1 MFLNQ
6 QWVKV
11 CFVIGLF
18 FLLYV
23 HASACPEA
31 LSGMEAETT
40 FIEFSST
47 DKCAEP
53 NQTLNIKG
61 KLKIPVFHSPGGHNR
76 SSQSGHN
83 RSSQKKFAAV
93 VILHGSGGV
102 DFRGDFYARALNEAG
117 IATLEI
123 DMWEARGI
131 ESASD
136 RPSFPICT
144 YQDAFDALQYLSEH
158 PDIDPEKIGVLG
170 FSWGGVIAMAAA
182 TETYAEPYGGELRF
196 AAHVAHYPV
205 CWSYNC
211 PLAVSAGTEF
221 KKLTGAP
228 ILIQIGEKDDY
239 DEGSGPCY
247 ALRSSLAAEFQELI
261 DITAYEGAYHA
272 FDRLE
277 VPVTVSDSFS
287 HLGESIFRIG
297 DNVKVDIIPDPEA
310 AYNARQNAVRFFQ
323 MNLNP

>member
-1 MFLNQ
+1 MFLDR

-18 FLLYV
+18 FLLGV
-23 HASACPEA
+23 HASAYPGD
-31 LSGMEAETT
+31 LSGMAVETT
-40 FIEFSST
+40 FIEFPSIDTSVMPYQ
-47 DKCAEP
+47 E
-53 NQTLNIKG
+53 LNIKG
-61 KLKIPVFHSPGGHNR
+61 KLKIPVSHSHSLHGKSPR
-76 SSQSGHN
+76 
-83 RSSQKKFAAV
+83 KKFAAV

-123 DMWEARGI
+123 DMWEARDI
-131 ESASD
+131 QSASD
-136 RPSFPICT
+136 RPALPIYT
-144 YQDAFDALQYLSEH
+144 YPDAFAALQYLSEH
-158 PDIDPEKIGVLG
+158 PDIDPEKIGVMG
-170 FSWGGVIAMAAA
+170 FSWGGVMAMAAA
-182 TETYAEPYGGELRF
+182 TETYAAQYGGDLRF

-205 CWSYNC
+205 CFSYN
-211 PLAVSAGTEF
+211 SGIAGTEF
-221 KKLTGAP
+221 TKLTGAP

-239 DEGSGPCY
+239 DEGSGPCF

-261 DITAYEGAYHA
+261 DITAYEGVYHA

-277 VPVTVSDSFS
+277 VPVTVSDPFS
-287 HLGESIFRIG
+287 HFGAGGE
-297 DNVKVDIIPDPEA
+297 VDIIPNPEA

>member
-1 MFLNQ
+1 MYLNR
-6 QWVKV
+6 QWVQL
-11 CFVIGLF
+11 CFAIGLF

-23 HASACPEA
+23 HASACPSV

-40 FIEFSST
+40 FIEFPSIDTSV
-47 DKCAEP
+47 ES
-53 NQTLNIKG
+53 NQALNIKG
-61 KLKIPVFHSPGGHNR
+61 KLKIPVSHSPGGHV
-76 SSQSGHN
+76 

-123 DMWEARGI
+123 DMWEARDI
-131 ESASD
+131 QSASD
-136 RPSFPICT
+136 RPALPIYT
-144 YQDAFDALQYLSEH
+144 YPDAFAALQYLSVH
-158 PDIDPEKIGVLG
+158 PDIDPKKIGVMG
-170 FSWGGVIAMAAA
+170 FSWGGVMAMAAA
-182 TETYAEPYGGELRF
+182 TETYAAQYGGELRF

-205 CWSYNC
+205 CWSYNFDM
-211 PLAVSAGTEF
+211 PGTKF

-228 ILIQIGEKDDY
+228 ILIQIGEEDDY

-247 ALRSSLAAEFQELI
+247 TLRSSLAAEFQELI

-277 VPVTVSDSFS
+277 VPLTVSDPFS
-287 HLGESIFRIG
+287 HLGKGGE
-297 DNVKVDIIPDPEA
+297 VDVIPDPEA
-310 AYNARQNAVRFFQ
+310 AYKARQNAVRFLQ
-323 MNLNP
+323 MNLNPGH